1 MPVVKKIKTIFQFKR
16 STTEE
21 WKLNKDTIPAAGE
34 PCYDLDLKT
43 LRIGDGVTT
52 YENLPVVG
60 SGTIG
65 DAGELQVE
73 FNTLKETVETLQTNI
88 VSMETDVSDLQT
100 QVGNTNVTEV
110 QANVTQLTEN
120 MTTLTTQIEENNNKI
135 VQVEQTLDAKADTK
149 AVETAKEELKTY
161 VDEQIQNISS
171 GSMDGGVIE

>member
-1 MPVVKKIKTIFQFKR
+1 MPVVKKIKTIFQFRR

-21 WKLNKDTIPAAGE
+21 WNANKEIVPAAGE

-43 LRIGDGVTT
+43 LRIGDGTTT
-52 YENLPVVG
+52 YENLPIVG

-73 FNTLKETVETLQTNI
+73 IDTLKSTIENIQTNI
-88 VSMETDVSDLQT
+88 TNVETNVSELQT
-100 QVGNTNVTEV
+100 QVGDTNIAEV
-110 QANVTQLTEN
+110 QSSVTQLTEN
-120 MTTLTTQIEENNNKI
+120 MTNLTTQIEENNNKI
-135 VQVEQTLDAKADTK
+135 VQVEQILDAKADTK

>member
-73 FNTLKETVETLQTNI
+73 ITTLKETVETLQTNI
-88 VSMETDVSDLQT
+88 VSMETNVSDLQT
-100 QVGNTNVTEV
+100 QVGDTNVTEV
-110 QANVTQLTEN
+110 QANVIQLTES
-120 MTTLTTQIEENNNKI
+120 MTNLTTQVEENNNEI
-135 VQVEQTLDAKADTK
+135 VQVKQTLETK
-149 AVETAKEELKTY
+149 VDSEAVEAAKEELKTY
-161 VDEQIQNISS
+161 VDEQIQNIPS
-171 GSMDGGVIE
+171 GGMDGGVIE